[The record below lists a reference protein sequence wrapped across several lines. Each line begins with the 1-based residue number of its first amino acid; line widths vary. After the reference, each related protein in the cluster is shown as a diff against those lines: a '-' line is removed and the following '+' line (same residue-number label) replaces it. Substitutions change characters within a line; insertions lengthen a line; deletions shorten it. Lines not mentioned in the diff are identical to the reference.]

1 MASIRKLTPRSTP
14 VQKRAQ
20 ERREQ
25 ILTATAQLLEEV
37 GQDDLTTILVART
50 VGISVGTLYHYFP
63 NKYAILFALA
73 ERWLGE
79 MDIALRELEDYPLE
93 SLSLKKFVEMS
104 TDRMLLTYQNQEGLL
119 PLVQAMF
126 GVPELKDLDSHHD
139 ETIIAAMGRMFR
151 RLEVSNDHA
160 ELERLGREW
169 LEISHALLLVIVHQ
183 EKLDGARSLSD
194 LKFLC
199 LCLLERAKSQF

>member
-1 MASIRKLTPRSTP
+1 MAVIRKLTPRSTP

-25 ILTATAQLLEEV
+25 ILTITAKLLEEV
-37 GQDDLTTILVART
+37 GQDDLTTILVAKK
-50 VGISVGTLYHYFP
+50 VGMSVGTLYHYFP

-79 MDIALRELEDYPLE
+79 MDIGLRELEDYPIE

-104 TDRMLLTYQNQEGLL
+104 TDRMLVTYQNQEGLL

-126 GVPELKDLDSHHD
+126 GVPELKELDSRHD
-139 ETIIAAMGRMFR
+139 DSIIAAMVRMFK
-151 RLEVSNDHA
+151 RLEVSNDPS

-169 LEISHALLLVIVHQ
+169 LEVSHALLLVIVHQ
-183 EKLDGARSLSD
+183 DSPVAACGLSD
-194 LKFLC
+194 LKFLS